1 MLTLKRTLPALLLTL
16 MLSGCGSLTGLDAS
30 DSFSCPKD
38 AGLPCLSMQEA
49 YQASNDRT
57 LPHQRR
63 SAKDEEEAQRAPAPD
78 AVAEVKTETNASTNL
93 LASDVEAERRAAE
106 ANLKS
111 QLLARAERESQRGFV
126 EGGRTAAVASSATP
140 ARLPER
146 LIRIW
151 VAPWTDEEGD
161 LHDAHYIFAKAA
173 DARWATAK
181 RRRPEGEPF
190 VTLHFG
196 RMPEKDEGARSPEA
210 RTGAE
215 RLIDARRRAFEGA
228 AR

>member
-1 MLTLKRTLPALLLTL
+1 MLTPKQTLPGLLLSL

-63 SAKDEEEAQRAPAPD
+63 GAKDEADRAPAPD

-93 LASDVEAERRAAE
+93 LASDAEAERRAEE

-111 QLLARAERESQRGFV
+111 KLLARAERESQRGFV
-126 EGGRTAAVASSATP
+126 EGGRTASVASSATP

-190 VTLHFG
+190 VTLPFG
-196 RMPEKDEGARSPEA
+196 RTPEKDEGSRAPEA

-215 RLIDARRRAFEGA
+215 RLIDAKRRALEGA
-228 AR
+228 PR

>member
-1 MLTLKRTLPALLLTL
+1 MLTPKRTLPALLLSL

-63 SAKDEEEAQRAPAPD
+63 DAKDEEEADRAPAPD
-78 AVAEVKTETNASTNL
+78 VVAEVKTETNASTNL
-93 LASDVEAERRAAE
+93 IAAE

-111 QLLARAERESQRGFV
+111 QLLARAERESQTGFV
-126 EGGRTAAVASSATP
+126 ESGRTAAVASSATP

-190 VTLHFG
+190 VTLPFG
-196 RMPEKDEGARSPEA
+196 RMPEKDEGARAPEA

-215 RLIDARRRAFEGA
+215 RLIDAKRRALEGA

>member
-1 MLTLKRTLPALLLTL
+1 MLTPKRTLPALLLSL

-63 SAKDEEEAQRAPAPD
+63 DAKDEEEADRAPAPD
-78 AVAEVKTETNASTNL
+78 VVAEVKTETNASTNL
-93 LASDVEAERRAAE
+93 IASDAEAERRAAE

-111 QLLARAERESQRGFV
+111 QQSQRGFV
-126 EGGRTAAVASSATP
+126 DGGRTAAVASSATP

-190 VTLHFG
+190 VTLPFG
-196 RMPEKDEGARSPEA
+196 RMPEKDEGARAPEA

-215 RLIDARRRAFEGA
+215 RLIDAKRRALEGA